1 MTDKELFELVD
12 ELKETNYPYDK
23 SMIKNR
29 ILHGLAG
36 TLNKYVVTQEY
47 HETFM
52 KWCRGI
58 TLKEFKEEIERL
70 GLTIEEDKYNI
81 VWHIKYKGCL
91 VATIDP
97 VNECMM
103 QTSKL
108 FYKLDFKF
116 ELFELLTGLAFT
128 SKENRHLED
137 FFEEDEII

>member
-1 MTDKELFELVD
+1 MFKTYETTTI
-12 ELKETNYPYDK
+12 LK
-23 SMIKNR
+23 
-29 ILHGLAG
+29 A
-36 TLNKYVVTQEY
+36 EY
-47 HETFM
+47 ERYK
-52 KWCRGI
+52 KWAYGI